1 MIEEE
6 NLRRERLAALP
17 PKEDKCFAVFT
28 GIPVIFGDL
37 TEAEEWAAEKTEQD
51 HRDRCILLVPQAS
64 FTDGLVAR
72 YKGVQLHALKEI
84 QEEKEM
90 T

>member
-28 GIPVIFGDL
+28 GIPVSARASTRSVTLRIMVFERE
-37 TEAEEWAAEKTEQD
+37 TWEAA
-51 HRDRCILLVPQAS
+51 
-64 FTDGLVAR
+64 
-72 YKGVQLHALKEI
+72 
-84 QEEKEM
+84 
-90 T
+90 